1 MRTTGVVLHFVL
13 EQYDPVNMQ
22 WLELDAGHVVVGTA
36 LQYFMLVHCIFGSV
50 LLLYLVVTV
59 AP

>member
-1 MRTTGVVLHFVL
+1 MRGRISLGRGVV
-13 EQYDPVNMQ
+13 
-22 WLELDAGHVVVGTA
+22 VVVGTA

>member
-1 MRTTGVVLHFVL
+1 MRGRISLGRGVV
-13 EQYDPVNMQ
+13 
-22 WLELDAGHVVVGTA
+22 VVVGAA
-36 LQYFMLVHCIFGSV
+36 LQYFMLVYYTFGSV